1 MYCIKRMLLMHYN
14 MFSDCR
20 NFAEITDVK
29 EMYLVS
35 ADTIK
40 TTAVK
45 FMYTLKFRKFAE
57 LFYFVMFPA
66 FVVKGFLYS
75 ILIISANRP

>member
-1 MYCIKRMLLMHYN
+1 MHYN
-14 MFSDCR
+14 LFSDCR
-20 NFAEITDVK
+20 NFAEITDAK

-45 FMYTLKFRKFAE
+45 FMYALKFRKFAE
-57 LFYFVMFPA
+57 LFYFVMFEM
-66 FVVKGFLYS
+66 
-75 ILIISANRP
+75 